1 MTVLGSVVMI
11 LSGFLAAGMSS
22 VMWALVPPRWEGRG
36 PCCSSV
42 HSHMRRSVGSSGL
55 WKSRRNTA
63 AHWIQWSAPRAGQR
77 CPSPGCYREEC
88 TSWLLTKRGSG
99 KDSTVA
105 VDELLLYAQE
115 WFEMKYIVFLYSWSS
130 LSRTDGVGNKN
141 IIWKFMLL
149 HYDTWD
155 LSSPARD
162 QTCTPCNGSLES

>member
-1 MTVLGSVVMI
+1 ML
-11 LSGFLAAGMSS
+11 
-22 VMWALVPPRWEGRG
+22 PR
-36 PCCSSV
+36 
-42 HSHMRRSVGSSGL
+42 
-55 WKSRRNTA
+55 
-63 AHWIQWSAPRAGQR
+63 
-77 CPSPGCYREEC
+77 EC

-149 HYDTWD
+149 HYDMWD

-162 QTCTPCNGSLES
+162 QTCTPCNGSSES